1 MVQVKKEA
9 VRQRILDTADRLFH
23 QKGFIATTIGQIAK
37 DAQMA
42 ASAIYIYF
50 PSKLDIALAIF
61 EPRIIAEMDVT
72 EQAARRIKDKR
83 ARLIYILKR
92 LWHDIPLQN
101 NNYFNNLIQ
110 ALVVS
115 TSNDDSYKPTI
126 LLEIKTRIGSMIET
140 CLTPERAAVFDLD
153 AFTQL
158 SVMAFDGFVINGHL
172 NPAEVGSD
180 RIIELTC
187 SMILGEER

>member
-9 VRQRILDTADRLFH
+9 VRQRIIETADRLFH

-42 ASAIYIYF
+42 GSAIYVYF

-72 EQAARRIKDKR
+72 EKASMRIKDKR
-83 ARLIYILKR
+83 ARLAYILKR

-110 ALVVS
+110 ALVIS
-115 TSNDDSYKPTI
+115 SNDENYKPTI
-126 LLEIKTRIGSMIET
+126 LLEIKTRIGAMIGT
-140 CLTPERAAVFDLD
+140 CLSPERAAAFDID

-158 SVMAFDGFVINGHL
+158 AVMAFDGFVINGHL

-180 RIIELTC
+180 RIIDLTC
-187 SMILGEER
+187 SMILGGDG

>member
-23 QKGFIATTIGQIAK
+23 QKGFIATTVGQIAK

-42 ASAIYIYF
+42 ASAIYVYF
-50 PSKLDIALAIF
+50 PSKLEIALALF
-61 EPRIIAEMDVT
+61 EPRIVEEMNVT
-72 EQAARRIKDKR
+72 EKASGRIKDKR
-83 ARLIYILKR
+83 TRLAYILKR

-101 NNYFNNLIQ
+101 NNYFHNLIQ
-110 ALVVS
+110 ALVIS
-115 TSNDDSYKPTI
+115 SNEENYRPTI
-126 LLEIKTRIGSMIET
+126 LNEMKTRVGAMVGT
-140 CLTPERAAVFDLD
+140 CLTPERAAIFDVD

-158 SVMAFDGFVINGHL
+158 AVMSFDGFVINGHF
-172 NPAEVGSD
+172 NPYEVGSD

-187 SMILGEER
+187 SMILGPKD